1 MNSRGLVG
9 LPWGIYA
16 RLSDDKGAEQT
27 ATARQIADCRRL
39 AADRGWVV
47 AEAHV
52 YEDVDLSAFKQ
63 VRRPEFERLLDDL
76 DAGLLAGVICW
87 KLDRLTR
94 SHRDFER
101 LWEIIE
107 RRGGKLVS
115 LHEQFD
121 TSTPAGEFTLRM
133 MVGMARM
140 ESQNIALRLRSRL
153 AEKREAGQPHAGGNR
168 PYGYRADFVTVDP
181 AEAAVMREAAAR
193 LLAGETLREVT
204 KDLNRRGLLS
214 STGKPWSPPTLRRT
228 LASPRLAGLRVHW
241 RREPTA
247 TGRSR
252 RVREVVGPGTWEPIF
267 DQETHQALLALFEDP
282 ARRSQTRQ
290 PRVHLLAGL
299 LRCGRCGGPM
309 YVQSHGR
316 GRPKDYRCLPPPVG
330 RGCGGVSI
338 LAGPLEELAAQAAIA
353 AVDGPELAAAIAGR
367 VDQEGAARLASD
379 QAALEEL
386 SRDYYVERRISRD
399 EFLTARAGLET
410 RIRTAVASLERQT
423 RSALLAELASSETVL
438 ADTWSTL
445 DPDRRRAILAALF
458 ESITIRPAETR
469 GRNRFDPGRVDL
481 TWRV

>member
-1 MNSRGLVG
+1 VT

-27 ATARQIADCRRL
+27 ATGRQIADCRRL
-39 AADRGWVV
+39 AADRGLVV
-47 AEAHV
+47 AEAHI

-63 VRRPEFERLLDDL
+63 VRRPAFERLLDDL

-101 LWEIIE
+101 LWEIME
-107 RRGGKLVS
+107 RRGAKLVS

-153 AEKREAGQPHAGGNR
+153 AEKREAGLPHAGGYR
-168 PYGYRADFVTVDP
+168 PYGYRGDFVTVDP
-181 AEAAVMREAAAR
+181 DEAAVVREAAGR

-247 TGRSR
+247 TGKTR
-252 RVREVVGPGTWEPIF
+252 RVREVVGPGTWEAIL
-267 DQETHQALLALFEDP
+267 DQETHRALVALFEDP

-316 GRPKDYRCLPPPVG
+316 RRPKDYRCLAPPVG

-338 LAGPLEELAAQAAIA
+338 LAGPLEELVTQAAISV
-353 AVDGPELAAAIAGR
+353 VDGPELAATLAAQA
-367 VDQEGAARLASD
+367 DWNADWDEAARLAED

-386 SRDYYVERRISRD
+386 SRDYYVERRITRE
-399 EFLTARAGLET
+399 EFLTARDDLEA
-410 RIRTAVASLERQT
+410 RIRGAAASLERRT
-423 RSALLAELASSETVL
+423 RSALLAELASSDTVL
-438 ADTWSTL
+438 ADRWPTL
-445 DPDRRRAILAALF
+445 DADRRRAVLAALF
-458 ESITIRPAETR
+458 KTIVVRPAETR
-469 GRNRFDPGRVDL
+469 GRNRFDPTRVEF

>member
-1 MNSRGLVG
+1 VT

-27 ATARQIADCRRL
+27 ATGRQIADCRRL
-39 AADRGWVV
+39 AADRGLVV
-47 AEAHV
+47 AEAHI
-52 YEDVDLSAFKQ
+52 YEDIDLSAFKQ

-101 LWEIIE
+101 LWEIME
-107 RRGGKLVS
+107 RRGAKLVS

-168 PYGYRADFVTVDP
+168 PYGYRADFVTVDQD
-181 AEAAVMREAAAR
+181 EAAVLREAASR

-214 STGKPWSPPTLRRT
+214 STGKPRSPGTLRRT

-241 RREPTA
+241 RREPA
-247 TGRSR
+247 PTGKSR
-252 RVREVVGPGTWEPIF
+252 RLAEVVGPGTWEAIL
-267 DQETHQALLALFEDP
+267 DQETHQALVALFEDP

-338 LAGPLEELAAQAAIA
+338 LAGPLEELVTQAAISV
-353 AVDGPELAAAIAGR
+353 VDGPELAATVAAQA
-367 VDQEGAARLASD
+367 DWEADWQEAARLAAD

-386 SRDYYVERRISRD
+386 SR
-399 EFLTARAGLET
+399 
-410 RIRTAVASLERQT
+410 
-423 RSALLAELASSETVL
+423 
-438 ADTWSTL
+438 
-445 DPDRRRAILAALF
+445 
-458 ESITIRPAETR
+458 IRPAETR
-469 GRNRFDPGRVDL
+469 GRNRFDPARVQFM
-481 TWRV
+481 WRV